1 MFQLLPQTFFKIFWV
16 CRCTLLLSNSSC
28 YWQFLKP
35 GVNKIFESVTYKF
48 VVESENNRYTF
59 QGCTVRKLKGTQ
71 SSELEKSRVLS
82 AWFFWKKQRFSSWPR
97 TKVGHQWQPRSARA
111 QPACKIIYS
120 RTQLFRSPKRN
131 VTKFEIAGFRNNRG
145 SIKFVTMIIF

>member
-1 MFQLLPQTFFKIFWV
+1 MFQLLLQTFFKIFWV

-59 QGCTVRKLKGTQ
+59 QGCAIRKLKGTQ
-71 SSELEKSRVLS
+71 CSELEKSRVLS
-82 AWFFWKKQRFSSWPR
+82 AWFFWKNRDFL
-97 TKVGHQWQPRSARA
+97 VGQEQKLGTSGNHALLEHSLLVKLYTVEPSYFEVPSEMWQSL
-111 QPACKIIYS
+111 K
-120 RTQLFRSPKRN
+120 KRG
-131 VTKFEIAGFRNNRG
+131 FEITVEA
-145 SIKFVTMIIF
+145 